1 MIEESEG
8 QALLELGLTN
18 RQAKVLLALLRY
30 ETSTARALSL
40 SSSLARQDTYNVLD
54 ELQKIGL
61 VTKLLSAPTKFA
73 AIPIKDAYSILLNRK
88 IRQTSDLETRTRKL
102 IKRHESQVMRANE
115 NEEPKILIVTGRETF
130 VLTLQKALKNSRE
143 SIDIASSGNNIPRD
157 IISLIED
164 LEEAMGRGVKIRC
177 LIDVGADKETRR
189 GFDSL
194 KGNSVFEVRTITN
207 MPWARFCI
215 YDKKELAIVIS
226 PLDDFSKASLLWT
239 NCPGMVDAYRNH
251 YETMW
256 LNANCNSNWKNGNA
270 KLLPHNQRKN
280 PRKLEKSIF

>member
-18 RQAKVLLALLRY
+18 RQAKVFLALLRY

-102 IKRHESQVMRANE
+102 IKRHESQVIRANE
-115 NEEPKILIVTGRETF
+115 NEEPKILIIPGREAF
-130 VLTLQKALKNSRE
+130 VLTLKKAIKNSRKT
-143 SIDIASSGNNIPRD
+143 IDIASSGKNLPQG

-164 LEEAMGRGVKIRC
+164 LEKAVSRGVKIRC
-177 LIDVGADKETRR
+177 LTDMDANKETQR

-194 KGNSVFEVRTITN
+194 KRSNSFEVRTIKKLS
-207 MPWARFCI
+207 WARFCI
-215 YDKKELAIVIS
+215 YDKKELSIIIS
-226 PLDDFSKASLLWT
+226 PLDDYCKSSILGT
-239 NCPGMVDAYRNH
+239 NCPSMVDAYLNH

-256 LNANCNSNWKNGNA
+256 LNANCDSNWKNGNA
-270 KLLPHNQRKN
+270 KLTT
-280 PRKLEKSIF
+280 